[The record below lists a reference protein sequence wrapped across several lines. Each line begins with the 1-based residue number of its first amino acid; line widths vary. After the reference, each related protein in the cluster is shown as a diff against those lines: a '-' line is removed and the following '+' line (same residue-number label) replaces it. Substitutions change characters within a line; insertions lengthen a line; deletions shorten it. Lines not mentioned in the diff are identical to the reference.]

1 MAKKR
6 GSRRFLVGMIIYAV
20 VFLILTGVG
29 LKFFWDFI
37 EAYEESRPQNTA
49 NTYLQKL
56 TVEKMCNAAEPWFS
70 GLDQRIQSE
79 EERIGYIRN
88 SLTGDM
94 NYAKKAGECTETRQ
108 VYVLRCGKQVI
119 GQMTMDAVQTDTYG
133 FSRWEV
139 TEEHFDFSYLEGEPV
154 RVTVPETYTVSLNG
168 HVLDE
173 SYIAETGIHYPL
185 LEEFYDQYELPTLV
199 TYEADHFLG
208 TLSPEILDST
218 GKSVSMGENTD
229 MDSLLGNCMDDERE
243 ELKALTEGF
252 IEKYVQFCGSS
263 NGAITRNY
271 FQMKAYL
278 VPDGDLAQRLLSAF
292 DGLRWAKSNGDRV
305 NSVDIHHYIR
315 LDAQKYLCDATY
327 VVDTYGF
334 RGLVQTTNNLKV
346 VAVQTENGLRIEAM
360 TSY

>member
-1 MAKKR
+1 MAKKKSSR
-6 GSRRFLVGMIIYAV
+6 GFFWGMVIYAV
-20 VFLILTGVG
+20 IFLILTGVG

-49 NTYLQKL
+49 NAYLQKL
-56 TVEKMCNAAEPWFS
+56 TVEKMCDAAEPWFS
-70 GLDQRIQSE
+70 GLDQRIQSK

-94 NYAKKAGECTETRQ
+94 NYAKKAGECTQTRQ

-133 FSRWEV
+133 FFRWEV
-139 TEEHFDFSYLEGEPV
+139 TEEHYDFSYLEGEPV

-168 HVLDE
+168 QVLDE
-173 SYIAETGIHYPL
+173 SYITEAGIHYPL

-229 MDSLLGNCMDDERE
+229 MD
-243 ELKALTEGF
+243 
-252 IEKYVQFCGSS
+252 FC
-263 NGAITRNY
+263 
-271 FQMKAYL
+271 
-278 VPDGDLAQRLLSAF
+278 
-292 DGLRWAKSNGDRV
+292 
-305 NSVDIHHYIR
+305 
-315 LDAQKYLCDATY
+315 
-327 VVDTYGF
+327 
-334 RGLVQTTNNLKV
+334 
-346 VAVQTENGLRIEAM
+346 
-360 TSY
+360 